1 MSMSI
6 PINVLYP
13 TLYKMSAKDRRNL
26 EDCAYTLMVTLTTS
40 ETDRCT
46 EADAYELLYKL
57 GLGLVDPDKNRRNK
71 K

>member
-1 MSMSI
+1 MSI

-13 TLYKMSAKDRRNL
+13 ALDKMSAKDRRNM
-26 EDCAYTLMVTLTTS
+26 EDCAFALMVALTTS

-57 GLGLVDPDKNRRNK
+57 GLGMVDPNKKRRNRK
-71 K
+71 